1 MFLSRIKEDEEEEEE
16 TKTSIMEK
24 TPILEKRL
32 SIYSAPILPYKTL
45 FYILDEDINNPYF
58 TKNLTVTEVK
68 FVNNILKNHAYFL
81 EAIYDTVNEIISQ
94 ELVDVQHIPVIILKL
109 AKLWNEKTNELNAKD
124 VRISSLVMFT
134 FESFIEA
141 ELFPTNRLNRVLFKS
156 VFDVSMELLHTQL
169 PTAAGAAVEEA
180 EEVCCQCFKMTNK

>member
-1 MFLSRIKEDEEEEEE
+1 
-16 TKTSIMEK
+16 
-24 TPILEKRL
+24 
-32 SIYSAPILPYKTL
+32 
-45 FYILDEDINNPYF
+45 
-58 TKNLTVTEVK
+58 
-68 FVNNILKNHAYFL
+68 L